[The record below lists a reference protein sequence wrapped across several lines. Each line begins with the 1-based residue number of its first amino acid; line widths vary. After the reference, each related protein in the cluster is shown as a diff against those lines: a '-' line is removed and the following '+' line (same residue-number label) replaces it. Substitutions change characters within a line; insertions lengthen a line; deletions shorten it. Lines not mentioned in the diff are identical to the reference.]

1 MRSNFSVGSQ
11 VKKSSS
17 KKEKCFALDS
27 EENICIWELNI
38 KFSGFIQASNL
49 EHKPLLIFLQRFLK
63 DRVQQHD
70 GQGLPSQP
78 HHNPAKTPIFRQWK
92 SYKKESEC
100 DKKK

>member
-1 MRSNFSVGSQ
+1 
-11 VKKSSS
+11 
-17 KKEKCFALDS
+17 
-27 EENICIWELNI
+27 
-38 KFSGFIQASNL
+38 
-49 EHKPLLIFLQRFLK
+49 LK